1 MSATRSDSSAKDD
14 HATAVA
20 GSGDVGANVG
30 KEDLV
35 GESSAAAG
43 SCSNQGINSMFE
55 NLEIGDDQFDDLVLD
70 EEAADLVE
78 STRWL
83 AVAMVHCA
91 KKFSHEAFY
100 QQMHYAW
107 NSAKEIEIRPVG
119 DNRFVIQCSCL
130 GDWEKVTE
138 KGPWLFREWALI
150 IAPYDGLSD
159 PESVE
164 LEFMHVW
171 IQVHKLRRTGRRKL
185 SQS

>member
-1 MSATRSDSSAKDD
+1 
-14 HATAVA
+14 
-20 GSGDVGANVG
+20 
-30 KEDLV
+30 
-35 GESSAAAG
+35 
-43 SCSNQGINSMFE
+43 MFE

-138 KGPWLFREWALI
+138 EGPWLFREWALI